1 MILFAGII
9 QIKFAPYTL
18 SRSSATSAPA
28 SLARASKTVLGEHAG
43 TDGEDWHRLMQ
54 QIFT

>member
-1 MILFAGII
+1 MILSAGII
-9 QIKFAPYTL
+9 QIKFMPFDL

-28 SLARASKTVLGEHAG
+28 SLARASKAVLGEHAG

-54 QIFT
+54 QIIT